1 MTTRARVSLCSADS
15 DWPCCQAL
23 RGQGALARL
32 TLASPAEPSPLALK
46 DDAACLSPVL
56 QVSRVWLCESQRQN
70 WAASQPQAS
79 LCDGQRV
86 PDPPH
91 VSICRQSPHNA
102 ETCAVDACRNVSSAL
117 GCLVKR
123 EMALATAK
131 SSLLTLHKALN

>member
-1 MTTRARVSLCSADS
+1 MTTRARVPLHSADS

-91 VSICRQSPHNA
+91 VSICRQSPQ
-102 ETCAVDACRNVSSAL
+102 CRDL
-117 GCLVKR
+117 CCGCLQKCQ
-123 EMALATAK
+123 L
-131 SSLLTLHKALN
+131 SSRLSGEERNGPGNSQIQFADFA